1 MERVQK
7 VGLVGSGCPFVNRQL
22 KSRTLSMVD
31 TVIIQCSIPYVHTCT
46 HTHTHTH
53 THTETG
59 SQLTASESQVSQS
72 EEVDDDSLFS
82 VRAKLFYKKGDG
94 FTELGVGQLRVQQ
107 AGSGS
112 SGVRLLLRNDTKLGT
127 ILLNVRVTTDIPV
140 TVKGNNVFVVCVPNP
155 PLSKEDPSSPVT
167 YLLRVKTAQTASD
180 LLKTLKEH

>member
-1 MERVQK
+1 
-7 VGLVGSGCPFVNRQL
+7 
-22 KSRTLSMVD
+22 MVD
-31 TVIIQCSIPYVHTCT
+31 TVLQSYNAPYHMC
-46 HTHTHTH
+46 TH

-72 EEVDDDSLFS
+72 EEVDDDSLLS
-82 VRAKLFYKKGDG
+82 VRAKLFYKKGDS

-107 AGSGS
+107 VGSGS

-127 ILLNVRVTTDIPV
+127 ILLNVRVTADIPV